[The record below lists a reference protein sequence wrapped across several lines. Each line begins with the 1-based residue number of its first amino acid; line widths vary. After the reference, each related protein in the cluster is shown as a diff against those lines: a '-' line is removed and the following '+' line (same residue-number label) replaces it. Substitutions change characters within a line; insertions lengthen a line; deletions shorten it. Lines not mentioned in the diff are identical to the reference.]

1 VTGARHCCRS
11 GASSAVASRADQHES
26 RTMDEQLTLR
36 ILALALGSVVLAC
49 FVLGAVSL
57 PH

>member
-1 VTGARHCCRS
+1 
-11 GASSAVASRADQHES
+11 
-26 RTMDEQLTLR
+26 MDERLTLR
-36 ILALALGSVVLAC
+36 LLAWTISGVVLTC

>member
-1 VTGARHCCRS
+1 
-11 GASSAVASRADQHES
+11 
-26 RTMDEQLTLR
+26 MDEQLTLR